1 MAVGPVE
8 DGRAPSTNGPRRN
21 ARPPSMND
29 VALAAGVSHQTVSR
43 VLNHN
48 SHVAKDTRERVL
60 EAISAL
66 GYRRNSAARA
76 LATNRSATIGV
87 VTVGSALYGPTNT
100 LNGVEVAAREQG
112 LYVSLATMKTIDG
125 PTTLSTIGHLLDQG
139 VDGIIV
145 IAPQQVMAEAIAEMG
160 APVPIVMISA
170 TDEKAAG
177 KVLAVSVDH
186 GAGARMAT
194 EHLTGLGHR
203 EIVHLSGPQYSLDAQ
218 ARVAGWQAQCAADGL
233 DAQVV
238 VEGDWSA
245 DCGYAV
251 GTAMAREG
259 APTSIFAANDQLA
272 LGLLRAFWEA
282 GMTVPRDVSVVGVAD
297 VADAANFIPPLTTI
311 RQDFEA
317 LGSLAITSLLAR
329 LEQDAGDV
337 GLARATSARTQVR
350 AATITPRLKVR
361 QSTAGPLARPV

>member
-1 MAVGPVE
+1 
-8 DGRAPSTNGPRRN
+8 
-21 ARPPSMND
+21 MND
-29 VALAAGVSHQTVSR
+29 VAIAAGVSHQTVSR

-125 PTTLSTIGHLLDQG
+125 PTTAATIGHLLDQG

-145 IAPQQVMAEAIAEMG
+145 IAPQQVMAKAIAEMG

-170 TDEKAAG
+170 VDEQAVG
-177 KVLAVSVDH
+177 EVLAVSVDH
-186 GAGARMAT
+186 VVGARMAT
-194 EHLTGLGHR
+194 KHLTALGHR
-203 EIVHLSGPQYSLDAQ
+203 EIVHLSGPQHSLDAQ
-218 ARVAGWQAQCAADGL
+218 ARVLGWQAQCAADGL
-233 DAQVV
+233 GTQVV

-251 GTAMAREG
+251 GAQMAREG
-259 APTSIFAANDQLA
+259 APSAVFAANDQLA

-282 GMTVPRDVSVVGVAD
+282 GMSVPKDVSVVGFDD
-297 VADAANFIPPLTTI
+297 VLGASHFIPPLTTI

-317 LGSLAITSLLAR
+317 LGALAITSLMAR
-329 LEQDAGDV
+329 IETEPVGDGLGERTPAG
-337 GLARATSARTQVR
+337 APKRFAS
-350 AATITPRLKVR
+350 ITPRLKIR
-361 QSTAGPLARPV
+361 QSTAGPRAGLL